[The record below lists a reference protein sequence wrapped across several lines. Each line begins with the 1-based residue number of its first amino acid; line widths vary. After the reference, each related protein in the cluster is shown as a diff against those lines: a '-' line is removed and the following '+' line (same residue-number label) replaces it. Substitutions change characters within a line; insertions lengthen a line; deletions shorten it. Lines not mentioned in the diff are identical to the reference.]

1 MNSGFRRYEI
11 LLPLRF
17 NDGRPV
23 PDELIADTLLE
34 LRKRFGAL
42 SCETQT
48 IRGVWQHY
56 DHVFRDDLMRTF
68 VDVADTPETRVFF
81 TEFKERIRERFEQI
95 DIWMTTYPI
104 EVI

>member
-34 LRKRFGAL
+34 LRNRFGAV

-48 IRGVWQHY
+48 IRGVWQHQ
-56 DHVFRDDLMRTF
+56 DQIFRDDLTRAF
-68 VDVADTPETRVFF
+68 VDVADTPETRAFF
-81 TEFKERIRERFEQI
+81 TQFKQRICERFEQI